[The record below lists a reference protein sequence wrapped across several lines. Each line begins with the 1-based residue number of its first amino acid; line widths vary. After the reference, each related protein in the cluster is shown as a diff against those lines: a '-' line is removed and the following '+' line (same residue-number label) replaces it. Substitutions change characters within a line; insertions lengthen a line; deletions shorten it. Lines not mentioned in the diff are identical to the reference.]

1 MNRKKI
7 VVRTSLICVIANLML
22 SACKAFFGILANSV
36 AIVSD
41 SINNLSDALSGI
53 VTIIGTHLAS
63 KAPDKE
69 HPYGHGRIEYIT
81 SLVVSAI
88 VLYAGV
94 SALIESIKKIIE
106 PEVAEYSMVTIVIL
120 AIAIIVKLGMGLY
133 VKNTG
138 KKVKSDALIASG
150 IDAFNDATLSI
161 SVLLSAVI
169 YVIFNISLEAYVG
182 ILVSA
187 FIIKTG
193 IELIKTSI
201 DSVLGVTVES
211 KLFSEIK
218 KEVVKEA
225 GVEGAYDL
233 ILNDYGPNKFLGSIH
248 IEVKDTLT
256 VADIDRISRNIT
268 KNIMKKFGV
277 LLHTIGIYAINT
289 KDKKI
294 VKVRDKISNI
304 VFSHDG
310 ILEMH
315 GFYIDEKEKS
325 ISFDI
330 IIDFKIKDKDKI
342 YKDIY
347 KEVKK
352 SYKNYT
358 INITSDVDTSD

>member
-7 VVRTSLICVIANLML
+7 VVRTSLICIIANLML
-22 SACKAFFGILANSV
+22 SACKAFIGILANSV

-41 SINNLSDALSGI
+41 AINNLSDALSGI
-53 VTIIGTHLAS
+53 ITIIGTHLAS
-63 KAPDKE
+63 KDPDKE

-94 SALIESIKKIIE
+94 TALIESIKKIIE

-120 AIAIIVKLGMGLY
+120 AIAIIVKLVMGLY

-138 KKVKSDALIASG
+138 KQVKSDALIASG
-150 IDAFNDATLSI
+150 IDAFNDAALSI

-169 YVIFNISLEAYVG
+169 YIIFHISLEAYVG

-201 DSVLGVTVES
+201 YSMLGVIADS
-211 KLFSEIK
+211 KLFRDIK
-218 KEVVKEA
+218 KEVVKED

-256 VADIDRISRNIT
+256 VAEIDKISRNIT
-268 KNIMKKFGV
+268 KNIMKKYGV
-277 LLHTIGIYAINT
+277 ILHTIGIYAINT
-289 KDKKI
+289 KDKKVI
-294 VKVRDKISNI
+294 KVRDRISNI
-304 VFSHDG
+304 VFSHEG

-330 IIDFKIKDKDKI
+330 IIDFKIKDRDKI
-342 YKDIY
+342 YKSIY
-347 KEVKK
+347 KQVKK
-352 SYKNYT
+352 LYKNYT
-358 INITSDVDTSD
+358 INITLDVDTSD